1 MKNLSRPFVS
11 IVLVASL
18 LLSGVSVMAQGG
30 TNDWSKVTALAG
42 GSNLS
47 VKLKNGKTL
56 KGTLN
61 SVSDN
66 TLSLTV
72 KNAPVEIK
80 REDVRTVHEV
90 IKKGS
95 GGKGALIGSAVG
107 AGAGAGLGAIGDAS
121 NDGDFTEGVD
131 NVIIAG
137 MAVAGAGIGAIAGYF
152 VGRRGSKKV
161 LVYEAK

>member
-1 MKNLSRPFVS
+1 MKNLPRPFVT
-11 IVLVASL
+11 IALVASL
-18 LLSGVSVMAQGG
+18 LVSSVSVMAQGN
-30 TNDWSKVTALAG
+30 TNDWSKVTAIAG

-47 VKLKNGKTL
+47 VKLKNGKTF

-61 SVSDN
+61 SASDS

-80 REDVRTVHEV
+80 REDVASVHEV

-95 GGKGALIGSAVG
+95 GGKGALIGTAVG
-107 AGAGAGLGAIGDAS
+107 AGAAAGLGAIGDAS
-121 NDGDFTEGVD
+121 NDDGFTEGID
-131 NVIIAG
+131 NAIVAG
-137 MAVAGAGIGAIAGYF
+137 MVVIGAGIGAIAGYF
-152 VGRRGSKKV
+152 IGRRGSKRV